1 MVARRALE
9 LDLPGPVVVASDDE
23 RVLNAVAPL
32 GVHGVLTRSSHR
44 SGTERVAEVVS
55 SPQYSDADVV
65 VNLQGD
71 EPFIPADAVYGAV
84 GRVRAGD
91 DVGTAAQPLDGRGPR
106 ASVVRVAVTKAG
118 RAVSFFRDAA
128 PPGGRPAGHAVLE
141 HIGVY
146 AYTPRRLLAWLAL
159 PPTPDEGDQ
168 DLEQLRPLHHGWRI
182 GVASLEA
189 REAHSIDTETDLR
202 LAEAML

>member
-23 RVLNAVAPL
+23 RVLEAVAPL
-32 GVHGVLTRSSHR
+32 GVRGVLTRSDHR
-44 SGTERVAEVVS
+44 CGTERVAEVVS
-55 SPQYSDADVV
+55 SPGYREAEVV

-71 EPFIPADAVYGAV
+71 EPFIPADAVHGAV
-84 GRVRAGD
+84 ERVRAGD
-91 DVGTAAQPLDGRGPR
+91 DVGTAAQPLDGHGPS
-106 ASVVRVAVTKAG
+106 ASVVRVAVDDAG
-118 RAVSFFRDAA
+118 QAVSFFRDAV
-128 PPGGRPAGHAVLE
+128 PPRGRSARHAVLE

-159 PPTPDEGDQ
+159 PPTPDERDQ
-168 DLEQLRPLHHGWRI
+168 GLEQLRPLHHGWRI
-182 GVASLEA
+182 GVATLAA